1 MVFISVVSGFD
12 EGICEIICV
21 VMRFMELGHIILS
34 IRPNSLHFSFS
45 FLFRTIGFQLAW
57 KVVYTAIWV
66 AVVPLF
72 MELLGFST

>member
-12 EGICEIICV
+12 EGIYEIICV
-21 VMRFMELGHIILS
+21 AMRFMELGHMIPS

-45 FLFRTIGFQLAW
+45 FLFGTMGFRFAW

-66 AVVPLF
+66 VVVPLF
-72 MELLGFST
+72 IELLGFST